1 MTYEYVPFK
10 REPWIA
16 AERKRLA
23 AFLRKEHRN
32 NPKLTRE
39 RWFTIRRGY
48 QEHFERWTSEGTAPA
63 GFTGGLQELV
73 R

>member
-23 AFLRKEHRN
+23 AVIREEHAK
-32 NPKLTRE
+32 NPKQTRE
-39 RWFTIRRGY
+39 RWFAIRRGY
-48 QEHFERWTSEGTAPA
+48 QEHFERWSSEGTAPA
-63 GFTGGLQELV
+63 GSVGGLQELV